1 MRAFP
6 FSHFCAQS
14 SHSHCSRCVARAA
27 LTLLSAFCPHVSF
40 SCMHSFLF
48 QSELDVSFFNAVSQA
63 FHNIWQNTGLSL
75 LGKCHGQ
82 KNSYAGSRIQN
93 ASDQQPNMT
102 ARSTG
107 TLQKHTPFLQR
118 HFLRF
123 FFIFQ
128 TRQFCD
134 SSYNNLY
141 IN

>member
-93 ASDQQPNMT
+93 ASDQQPEHD
-102 ARSTG
+102 S
-107 TLQKHTPFLQR
+107 QKYRYFAETHAFFAKTFLKI
-118 HFLRF
+118 F
-123 FFIFQ
+123 F
-128 TRQFCD
+128 
-134 SSYNNLY
+134 Y
-141 IN
+141 ISDKAVL